1 MKLKKLIPY
10 LAAIV
15 IFVAASIIYFHPVLK
30 GQKIMQSDITQFRG
44 MAKEIVDYREAN
56 DKEPYWTGASFSGM
70 PAYQISAY
78 YPNDF
83 VRVLDKALRFLPR
96 PADYTFLYFLSFF
109 VLMLALKVDWRLAI
123 FGALGFGFSTYLII
137 IFVPGHNAK
146 AHAIAYMP
154 LVLAGVLW
162 IFRRKYVLGFIVT
175 AIAMAL
181 EVYANHIQMT
191 YYFGFCLFILG
202 IVKFINSL
210 QKENLQ
216 RFLKQSAVIIAAI
229 VLGVAANAPRL
240 MAMKEYADYSTRGKS
255 ELTINPDGTA
265 KEATVGLDKEYI
277 TQYSYAKLETFN
289 LFIPRFMGGGTVEK
303 LDSNSNFYKLLQ
315 RQYGK
320 KAADAYSENALTYW
334 GDQIII
340 EAPAYI
346 GAVLF
351 FLFFLGIFLVKGPLK
366 QWLVAAT
373 VFSILMSWGRNF
385 EFLTNLFIDYFP
397 LYNKFR
403 AVSSIQVIAELC
415 VPILAVLALQE
426 FFKSDLSKNEK
437 LDGLK
442 KAIIT
447 FGGLIIAGFVLAHA
461 SSTFQGLRD
470 ASNYKEV
477 PGLIDALI
485 EDRKAM
491 LLFDSI
497 RSLVFGLL
505 SAVILWMLLQ
515 KKVKKTYAILG
526 FAVLVLVDLIP
537 INRNYVSE
545 DEFMPSRRVEKPFKK
560 SAADELILQDKSH
573 YRVGNFTVNPME
585 DGTTSYFHQSI
596 GGYHAA
602 KMGRYKELFDYQIAK
617 NNVEVLNMLNTK
629 YFIVEDDKGNKRVQQ
644 NPDANGNVWFVNNV
658 AEVESA
664 NDEMKALDNINT
676 KEAAVINVSKL
687 DNSINFDFEQDSTAS
702 ISLKS
707 YGVTEL
713 TYESNAVKDQFA
725 VFSEIYYKD
734 GWNAYIDGELTPHY
748 QVNYVLRGMKVPAGK
763 HEIVFKFEPQVIYT
777 GRIISTSAYVL
788 LILVGLGWIFYDE
801 KQKKKKLKE

>member
-10 LAAIV
+10 LAAVV

-109 VLMLALKVDWRLAI
+109 VLMLALKVEWRLAV

-202 IVKFINSL
+202 IVKLINSL

-255 ELTINPDGTA
+255 ELTINPDGSK
-265 KEATVGLDKEYI
+265 KEATVGLDKDYI

-289 LFIPRFMGGGTVEK
+289 LFVPRYMGGGTVEK

-351 FLFFLGIFLVKGPLK
+351 FLFFLGIFIVKGPLK

-373 VFSILMSWGRNF
+373 VFSNLMSWGRNF
-385 EFLTNLFIDYFP
+385 EFLTNLFIL
-397 LYNKFR
+397 LY
-403 AVSSIQVIAELC
+403 
-415 VPILAVLALQE
+415 
-426 FFKSDLSKNEK
+426 
-437 LDGLK
+437 
-442 KAIIT
+442 
-447 FGGLIIAGFVLAHA
+447 
-461 SSTFQGLRD
+461 
-470 ASNYKEV
+470 
-477 PGLIDALI
+477 
-485 EDRKAM
+485 
-491 LLFDSI
+491 
-497 RSLVFGLL
+497 
-505 SAVILWMLLQ
+505 
-515 KKVKKTYAILG
+515 KT
-526 FAVLVLVDLIP
+526 
-537 INRNYVSE
+537 E
-545 DEFMPSRRVEKPFKK
+545 
-560 SAADELILQDKSH
+560 
-573 YRVGNFTVNPME
+573 
-585 DGTTSYFHQSI
+585 
-596 GGYHAA
+596 
-602 KMGRYKELFDYQIAK
+602 
-617 NNVEVLNMLNTK
+617 
-629 YFIVEDDKGNKRVQQ
+629 
-644 NPDANGNVWFVNNV
+644 
-658 AEVESA
+658 
-664 NDEMKALDNINT
+664 
-676 KEAAVINVSKL
+676 
-687 DNSINFDFEQDSTAS
+687 
-702 ISLKS
+702 
-707 YGVTEL
+707 
-713 TYESNAVKDQFA
+713 
-725 VFSEIYYKD
+725 
-734 GWNAYIDGELTPHY
+734 ELTPSFFERVGTDMDPSF
-748 QVNYVLRGMKVPAGK
+748 VNSYSNFISNSSNLYKMS
-763 HEIVFKFEPQVIYT
+763 EI
-777 GRIISTSAYVL
+777 R
-788 LILVGLGWIFYDE
+788 D
-801 KQKKKKLKE
+801 

>member
-560 SAADELILQDKSH
+560 STADELILQDKSH

-644 NPDANGNVWFVNNV
+644 NPDANGNAWFVNNV

-707 YGVTEL
+707 YAVTNL
-713 TYESNAVKDQFA
+713 SYESNSLKDQFH
-725 VFSEIYYKD
+725 VYLL
-734 GWNAYIDGELTPHY
+734 ELS
-748 QVNYVLRGMKVPAGK
+748 
-763 HEIVFKFEPQVIYT
+763 F
-777 GRIISTSAYVL
+777 L
-788 LILVGLGWIFYDE
+788 LIHNLLDNEVLIFHLYMHSIHLYNRF
-801 KQKKKKLKE
+801 LKTLQIDLLLH